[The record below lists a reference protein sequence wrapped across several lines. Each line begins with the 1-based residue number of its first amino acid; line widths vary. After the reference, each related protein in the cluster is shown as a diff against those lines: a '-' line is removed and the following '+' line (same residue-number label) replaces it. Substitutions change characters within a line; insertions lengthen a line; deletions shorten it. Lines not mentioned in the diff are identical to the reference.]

1 MKDDVILRT
10 VARFMVP
17 FILLFALYVQAHGEI
32 SPGGGFQA
40 GVIFASA
47 FILIALAVGKEKA
60 REKFK
65 KKITD
70 LTCSLGLMIYAG
82 IGFITLIFGG
92 LFLEYGKLPFGSA
105 EKGNHLG
112 MVGIELGVGIAVAS
126 VMVTIFFEIARKD
139 DD

>member
-1 MKDDVILRT
+1 MKNDVILRT
-10 VARFMVP
+10 VARCMVP
-17 FILLFALYVQAHGEI
+17 FILLFAFYVQAHGEI

-65 KKITD
+65 QKISD
-70 LTCSLGLMIYAG
+70 FTCSLGLMIYAG
-82 IGFITLIFGG
+82 IGFITILFGG

-112 MVGIELGVGIAVAS
+112 MIGIELGVGIAVAS
-126 VMVTIFFEIARKD
+126 VMVTIFFEIARKED
-139 DD
+139 D